1 MNVCSHAGR
10 CLFYFRCMRIVI
22 FEDEPLLANHLERLV
37 KSILP
42 NCDVVAKLA
51 SVREC
56 AAWIKT
62 KEHVDLILADIQLS
76 DGVSFKA
83 LELLDDQTPVIFT
96 TAFDEYAL
104 KAFRINSIDYLLKPI
119 EEDELRHSLLKLEQL
134 KIKYANSHF
143 QNGLASMLEGR
154 DSSTKYKT
162 RFLVYS
168 GKSMLPVQNDE
179 IAFFS
184 KQEIIF
190 LSTLDGKQYVT
201 EYRSLDEVQELISP
215 EVFFRANRQFI
226 IHEQAID
233 RFETDYMGKIHLKL
247 KGENPPEIHI
257 SKDKASEFKRW
268 LER

>member
-1 MNVCSHAGR
+1 
-10 CLFYFRCMRIVI
+10 MRIVI

-42 NCDVVAKLA
+42 NCEVVAKLA

-56 AAWIKT
+56 TAWINSKV
-62 KEHVDLILADIQLS
+62 HVDLILADIQLS

-83 LELLDDQTPVIFT
+83 LEQLDDQTPVIFT

-104 KAFRINSIDYLLKPI
+104 KAFRMNSIDYLLKPI
-119 EEDELRHSLLKLEQL
+119 QEDELRQALLKLENL

-143 QNGLASMLEGR
+143 QNGLAGLLEGKE
-154 DSSTKYKT
+154 STTAYKT

-168 GKSMLPVQNDE
+168 GKSMLLVQIHE

-190 LSTLDGKQYVT
+190 LGNLDGKQYVT
-201 EYRSLDEVQELISP
+201 EYRSLDEIQELINP

-226 IHEQAID
+226 IHEKAID

-247 KGENPPEIHI
+247 KGEKTPEIHI